1 MGKEKCFVQKSPY
14 FQRSPRVKVD
24 IPTGDVIIH
33 DPPNIPEEPKFSI
46 ETMILPAAMTILTLV
61 LYFVMMKVMKMNS
74 SYMPLMMVSSIPML
88 GSYIFTSMG
97 HLRRKKEHRQ
107 MVEQLQT
114 RYLEQIQKRRV
125 ELDTLKVEQA
135 KYLITQNPSP
145 LKSVQRIENQESN
158 LWERTP
164 ESPDFLDIRIGTGE
178 RPFLVEL
185 KVPEQKGYEENP
197 LVTEAQN
204 VKRDFTT
211 IPNGHISISLKKND
225 VIGVVGNK
233 EDRLNFIRIVTTQIM
248 THHAPNEVKIAAF
261 YHEKEKKQWD
271 WMRWLPH
278 VWDEQRSMRFLSENQ
293 QDAQKLAEAL
303 FTPLNMRRI
312 YNSSAQ
318 ADAKIPLIPIY
329 VFFLSARE
337 FLEDDPLIPIL
348 LREGESVG
356 ASTFIFAE
364 QRERLPM
371 ECDLVI
377 SLNGENGEL
386 VETFSSSAENS
397 GTTRA
402 SFKVDRLSFE
412 RCESGARSIAP
423 IRMKS
428 STAANIPKVL
438 TFLDLFQ
445 VKKMEELQVLERWNK
460 NRYPTSLPVPIGVRE
475 GSKPVFLNIHDKIEK
490 KGHGPHG
497 LMAGTTGSGKSE
509 VIQSIIAALAATY
522 HPHEMAFMLIDY
534 KGGGMSNTF
543 AGLPHIIA
551 SITNLEDPNL
561 IERARISLKAE
572 LERRQKLFIQAG
584 NVQHL
589 DEYYETSWREK
600 EPLPHLFIVIDEFA
614 QMKKEQP
621 EFMDELISVAAIGR
635 TLGVHLLLATQ
646 KPSGVV
652 NDKIWSNSRFR
663 ICLRVQDDADSR
675 EMLKIPDASKIN
687 VPGRGYLQVGSNE
700 ILELFQSAWSG
711 APYNPDEEK
720 VLAVVDFTEVKL
732 SGERIKVKK
741 RPKPMT
747 NSPKQLQAFIQY
759 VQNVSEKENITA
771 LPGPWLAPLPEKL
784 LLNQFYEIENWNAD
798 VWKQREDK
806 LQLTVGLIDD
816 VANQAQYPLKLDV
829 QEGHLNIY
837 GMPGTGKTT
846 LLQTIIM
853 SLALSHTPEEVNFY
867 VVDFGRMFLDFRD
880 LPHVGGIVQEDEV
893 EKMKRLFSF
902 LKKEVTYRKECFSDR
917 GAKSFAMYNRMVET
931 KIPAIVV
938 MIDGYIRFRSEYEKE
953 NEILE
958 QLLRESSTYGI
969 SFHLS
974 LNQTTDMFD
983 RVRNNIPMAISFEL
997 QDRTEYYSL
1006 VGRPNFPLIDVPS
1019 GRGLA
1024 KGQPPELFQA
1034 ALPFIGENELEYS
1047 KQLKTIIQKMN
1058 GAWTGEK
1065 AKSIPMVPKQLFIE
1079 DMLEQSESSQIC
1091 VGIETEDIRLQNFSL
1106 EEMTNI
1112 FIGGR
1117 IEGGKTSLLQTL
1129 IFSLTYQHA
1138 PEEIE
1143 LFMIDLSEK
1152 TTGILALGE
1161 LPHVKKR
1168 ITDGMQ
1174 LKKMLDELLE
1184 VINNREVVMPSLNP
1198 NEKMKFPYSR
1208 IIIVIDDID
1217 QMLALLST
1225 DFDAKNKIEQIVQ
1238 NGRNKGI
1245 HFVAAATTSSVTNYS
1260 HEKWFAEIRKRSC
1273 SYLLGTTQNND
1284 AYFFNIKLKHTEMD
1298 QEFQSGEGYFVRRKP
1313 MKVKCA
1319 FTPLHLLHDLTK
1331 KIARKWLESTEK
1343 I

>member
-1 MGKEKCFVQKSPY
+1 MQKSPY

-24 IPTGDVIIH
+24 IPTGEVIIH

-46 ETMILPAAMTILTLV
+46 ETMILPAAMTILTLI
-61 LYFVMMKVMKMNS
+61 LYFVMMKVMKLNS
-74 SYMPLMMVSSIPML
+74 SYLPLMMVSSIPML
-88 GSYIFTSMG
+88 GSYIFTTMG
-97 HLRRKKEHRQ
+97 HFRKKKEHRQ

-114 RYLEQIQKRRV
+114 RYLEQIQKHRL

-145 LKSVQRIENQESN
+145 LKSINRIENQESN

-261 YHEKEKKQWD
+261 YHENEKKQWD

-278 VWDEQRSMRFLSENQ
+278 VWDEQRSLRFLAENQ
-293 QDAQKLAEAL
+293 PDAQKLAETI
-303 FTPLNMRRI
+303 FTTLNMRRI
-312 YNSSAQ
+312 YNSSTQ
-318 ADAKIPLIPIY
+318 ADAKVPLIPMY

-337 FLEDDPLIPIL
+337 FLEDDPLIPML

-364 QRERLPM
+364 QKERLPM

-377 SLNGENGEL
+377 SVNGEHGEL
-386 VETFSSSAENS
+386 VETFSSSGENE
-397 GTTRA
+397 GTTHA
-402 SFKVDRLSFE
+402 NFKVDRLSFE
-412 RCESGARSIAP
+412 RCELGARRIAP

-445 VKKMEELQVLERWNK
+445 VKKMEDLQVLERWK
-460 NRYPTSLPVPIGVRE
+460 QNRYPTSLPVPIGVRE

-509 VIQSIIAALAATY
+509 VIQSIIAALAVTY

-700 ILELFQSAWSG
+700 LLELFQSAWSG

-720 VLAVVDFTEVKL
+720 VVEIVDFTEVKL
-732 SGERIKVKK
+732 SGERIKIKK
-741 RPKPMT
+741 RRKPMT
-747 NSPKQLQAFIQY
+747 NNIKQLQAFIQY
-759 VQNVSEKENITA
+759 VKKVAEKENIKA
-771 LPGPWLAPLPEKL
+771 LPGPWLDPLPEKL
-784 LLNQFYEIENWNAD
+784 LINNFYEIDNWNVD
-798 VWKQREDK
+798 VWNKEK
-806 LQLTVGLIDD
+806 EELQIIVGLIDD
-816 VANQAQYPLKLDV
+816 VANQAQYPLKLNLL
-829 QEGHLNIY
+829 EGHLNIY

-846 LLQTIIM
+846 MMQTIIM
-853 SLALSHTPEEVNFY
+853 SLAVCHTPEEVNFY
-867 VVDFGRMFLDFRD
+867 VIDFGRMFLDFRD
-880 LPHVGGIVQEDEV
+880 LPHMGGIVQEGEY

-902 LKKEVTYRKECFSDR
+902 LKKEIMVRKENFSNI
-917 GAKSFAMYNRMVET
+917 GAKSFAMYNRMVDK

-938 MIDGYIRFRSEYEKE
+938 MIDSYIRFKNEYEKE
-953 NEILE
+953 NDVLE
-958 QLLRESSTYGI
+958 LLLRESSTYGVF
-969 SFHLS
+969 FHFS
-974 LNQTTDMFD
+974 LNQTIDMFD
-983 RVRNNIPMAISFEL
+983 RVRNNIPMAITFEL
-997 QDRTEYYSL
+997 QDRTEYHSL
-1006 VGRPNFPLIDVPS
+1006 VGRPNFPLVEVPA
-1019 GRGLA
+1019 GRGLI

-1034 ALPFIGENELEYS
+1034 ALPFIGENELDYS
-1047 KQLKTIIQKMN
+1047 QQLKTIIQKMN
-1058 GAWTGEK
+1058 REWNGEK
-1065 AKSIPMVPKQLFIE
+1065 AKEIPMVPKEILAE
-1079 DMLEQSESSQIC
+1079 DMIEHLQPFQIC
-1091 VGIETEDIRLQNFSL
+1091 AGIETEDIHFQNFSM
-1106 EEMTNI
+1106 EEMNNI

-1117 IEGGKTSLLQTL
+1117 IEGGKTSTLQTL
-1129 IFSLTYQHA
+1129 LFSIMYQYS
-1138 PEEIE
+1138 PEEID
-1143 LFMIDLSEK
+1143 LYLVDLSERP
-1152 TTGILALGE
+1152 TGILALGD
-1161 LPHVKKR
+1161 LPHVKKKV
-1168 ITDGMQ
+1168 TDGMQ
-1174 LKKMLDELLE
+1174 LKEMIDRLLE
-1184 VINNREVVMPSLNP
+1184 IINDRESVIPSLNP
-1198 NEKMKFPYSR
+1198 NAITKFPYKR
-1208 IIIVIDDID
+1208 MLIAIDDID
-1217 QMLALLST
+1217 QMLAMLSS
-1225 DFDAKNKIEQIVQ
+1225 DFDAKNKMEQIVQ
-1238 NGRNKGI
+1238 NSKNKGV
-1245 HFVAAATTSSVTNYS
+1245 HFIVSATTSNVSSYS
-1260 HEKWFAEIRKRSC
+1260 HEKWFSDIRKRSF

-1284 AYFFNIKLKHTEMD
+1284 VYFFNIKLPHTEMD
-1298 QEFQSGEGYFVRRKP
+1298 QELSNGEGYFMRRKP
-1313 MKVKCA
+1313 IKIKCA
-1319 FTPLHLLHDLTK
+1319 YTPLHLLHNMTQ
-1331 KIARKWLESTEK
+1331 KIIAKWSK
-1343 I
+1343 

>member
-1 MGKEKCFVQKSPY
+1 M
-14 FQRSPRVKVD
+14 KVD
-24 IPTGDVIIH
+24 IPTGNIVIH

-46 ETMILPAAMTILTLV
+46 ETIILPAAMTLLTFI

-74 SYMPLMMVSSIPML
+74 SYLPLMLVSSIPML
-88 GSYIFTSMG
+88 GSYIFTGMG
-97 HLRRKKEHRQ
+97 YIRNRKEHRQ
-107 MVEQLQT
+107 MVEQLKT
-114 RYLEQIQKRRV
+114 RYLEQIQKHRV

-145 LKSVQRIENQESN
+145 LKSVQRIENRESN

-164 ESPDFLDIRIGTGE
+164 ESPDFLDIRIGTGS

-185 KVPEQKGYEENP
+185 KVPEQRGYEENT

-233 EDRLNFIRIVTTQIM
+233 EDRLNFIRTVTTQIM

-261 YHEKEKKQWD
+261 YHEREKKQWD

-278 VWDEQRSMRFLSENQ
+278 VWDEQRSMRFLAENEQ
-293 QDAQKLAEAL
+293 NAQKLAESL

-318 ADAKIPLIPIY
+318 ADEKVPLIPMYI
-329 VFFLSARE
+329 FFLSARE
-337 FLEDDPLIPIL
+337 FLEDDPLIPML

-364 QRERLPM
+364 QKERLPM
-371 ECDLVI
+371 ECDIVI

-386 VETFSSSAENS
+386 VETFSNSAENS

-412 RCESGARSIAP
+412 RCELGARSIAP

-445 VKKMEELQVLERWNK
+445 VKKMEELQVLDRWNE

-509 VIQSIIAALAATY
+509 VIQSIIAALAVTY

-543 AGLPHIIA
+543 SGLPHIIA

-589 DEYYETSWREK
+589 DEYYETTWREK

-711 APYNPDEEK
+711 APYSPDEEK
-720 VLAVVDFTEVKL
+720 VVEIVDFTEVKL
-732 SGERIKVKK
+732 SGKRIKVKK

-747 NSPKQLQAFIQY
+747 NSPKQLQAFIRYIQTI
-759 VQNVSEKENITA
+759 SEKENIKP

-784 LLNQFYEIENWNAD
+784 LLNRFYEIENWNMD
-798 VWKQREDK
+798 LWKQREED
-806 LQLTVGLIDD
+806 LQVTVGLIDD
-816 VANQAQYPLKLDV
+816 VANQAQYPLKLDL

-880 LPHVGGIVQEDEV
+880 LPHVGGIVQEDEI

-902 LKKEVTYRKECFSDR
+902 LRKEVTYRKECFSDM

-938 MIDGYIRFRSEYEKE
+938 MIDGYIRLRSEYEKE

-969 SFHLS
+969 YFYFS

-1006 VGRPNFPLIDVPS
+1006 IGRPNFPLIDVPS
-1019 GRGLA
+1019 GRGLT

-1047 KQLKTIIQKMN
+1047 QQLKTIIQKMDR
-1058 GAWTGEK
+1058 AWNGEK
-1065 AKSIPMVPKQLFIE
+1065 AKAIPMVPKELFVE
-1079 DMLEQSESSQIC
+1079 EVLEQSEPSQIC
-1091 VGIETEDIRLQNFSL
+1091 AGIETEDIRLQSFSL

-1129 IFSLTYQHA
+1129 IFSLTYQYA

-1143 LFMIDLSEK
+1143 LIMIDLSER

-1168 ITDGMQ
+1168 ITDDMQ
-1174 LKKMLDELLE
+1174 LKELLDELLE
-1184 VINNREVVMPSLNP
+1184 IINSREVVTPPLNP
-1198 NEKMKFPYSR
+1198 NEKIELPYSR
-1208 IIIVIDDID
+1208 IMIVIDDID
-1217 QMLALLST
+1217 QILALLSA
-1225 DFDAKNKIEQIVQ
+1225 DFDAKNKMEQIVQ

-1245 HFVAAATTSSVTNYS
+1245 HFITAATTSSVNSYS
-1260 HEKWFAEIRKRSC
+1260 HEKWFAEIRKRSF

-1284 AYFFNIKLKHTEMD
+1284 LYFFNIKLPHVEMD
-1298 QEFQSGEGYFVRRKP
+1298 RELSSGEGYFVRRKQI
-1313 MKVKCA
+1313 KIKCA
-1319 FTPLHLLHDLTK
+1319 FTPLHLLQDLK
-1331 KIARKWLESTEK
+1331 QKIARKWIESTRRV
-1343 I
+1343 

>member
-1 MGKEKCFVQKSPY
+1 MQKSPY
-14 FQRSPRVKVD
+14 FQRSPRMKVD
-24 IPTGDVIIH
+24 IPTGNIVIH

-46 ETMILPAAMTILTLV
+46 ETIILPAAMTLLTLV

-74 SYMPLMMVSSIPML
+74 SYMPLMLVSSIPML
-88 GSYIFTSMG
+88 GSYIFTAMG
-97 HLRRKKEHRQ
+97 YIRNRKEHRQ

-114 RYLEQIQKRRV
+114 RYLEQIQKHRV

-145 LKSVQRIENQESN
+145 LKSVKRIENRESN

-164 ESPDFLDIRIGTGE
+164 ESPDFLDIRIGTGS

-185 KVPEQKGYEENP
+185 KVPEQRGYEENA

-233 EDRLNFIRIVTTQIM
+233 EDRLNFIRTVTTQIM

-261 YHEKEKKQWD
+261 YHEREKKQWD

-278 VWDEQRSMRFLSENQ
+278 VWDEQRSMRFLAENE
-293 QDAQKLAEAL
+293 QDAQKLAESL

-318 ADAKIPLIPIY
+318 ADAKVPLIPMYI
-329 VFFLSARE
+329 FFLSARE
-337 FLEDDPLIPIL
+337 FLEDDPLIPML

-356 ASTFIFAE
+356 ASTFVFAE
-364 QRERLPM
+364 QKERLPM
-371 ECDLVI
+371 ECDIVI

-386 VETFSSSAENS
+386 VETFSNSAENS
-397 GTTRA
+397 GMTRA

-412 RCESGARSIAP
+412 RCELGARSIAP

-445 VKKMEELQVLERWNK
+445 VKKMEELQVLDRWNE

-509 VIQSIIAALAATY
+509 VIQSIIAALAVTY

-543 AGLPHIIA
+543 SGLPHIIA

-589 DEYYETSWREK
+589 DEYYETTWREK

-711 APYNPDEEK
+711 APYSPDEEK
-720 VLAVVDFTEVKL
+720 VVEIVDFTEVKL
-732 SGERIKVKK
+732 SGKRIKVKK

-747 NSPKQLQAFIQY
+747 NSPKQLQAFIRYIQTI
-759 VQNVSEKENITA
+759 SEKENIKP

-784 LLNQFYEIENWNAD
+784 LLNRFYEIENWNMD
-798 VWKQREDK
+798 LWKQREED

-816 VANQAQYPLKLDV
+816 VANQAQYPLKLDL

-880 LPHVGGIVQEDEV
+880 LPHVGGIVQEDEI

-902 LKKEVTYRKECFSDR
+902 LKKEVTYRKECFSDM

-969 SFHLS
+969 YFYFS

-1047 KQLKTIIQKMN
+1047 QQLKTIIQKMDR
-1058 GAWTGEK
+1058 AWTGEK
-1065 AKSIPMVPKQLFIE
+1065 AKSIPMVPKELFVE
-1079 DMLEQSESSQIC
+1079 EVLEQSEPSQIC
-1091 VGIETEDIRLQNFSL
+1091 AGIETEDIRLQSFSL

-1129 IFSLTYQHA
+1129 IFSLTYQYA

-1143 LFMIDLSEK
+1143 LIMIDLSER

-1168 ITDGMQ
+1168 VTDGMQ
-1174 LKKMLDELLE
+1174 LKELLDELLE
-1184 VINNREVVMPSLNP
+1184 IINSREVVTPPLNP
-1198 NEKMKFPYSR
+1198 NEKIELPYSR
-1208 IIIVIDDID
+1208 IMIAIDDID
-1217 QMLALLST
+1217 QILALLSA
-1225 DFDAKNKIEQIVQ
+1225 DFDAKNKMEQIVQ

-1245 HFVAAATTSSVTNYS
+1245 HFITAATTSSVNSYS
-1260 HEKWFAEIRKRSC
+1260 HEKWFAEIRKRSF

-1284 AYFFNIKLKHTEMD
+1284 VYFFNIKLPHVEMD
-1298 QEFQSGEGYFVRRKP
+1298 RELSSGEGYFVRRKQI
-1313 MKVKCA
+1313 KIKCA
-1319 FTPLHLLHDLTK
+1319 FTPLHLLQDLK
-1331 KIARKWLESTEK
+1331 QKIARKWIESTK
-1343 I
+1343 RV

>member
-46 ETMILPAAMTILTLV
+46 ETMLLPAMMTVLTLV
-61 LYFVMMKVMKMNS
+61 LYFVMMKFMKMNS

-88 GSYIFTSMG
+88 GSYIITTMG
-97 HLRRKKEHRQ
+97 HFRKKKEHRQ

-114 RYLEQIQKRRV
+114 RYLEQIQKHRV

-145 LKSVQRIENQESN
+145 LKSVQRIENRESN

-204 VKRDFTT
+204 VKRDFNT

-293 QDAQKLAEAL
+293 QDAQKLAEVL

-318 ADAKIPLIPIY
+318 ADAKVPLIPMY

-337 FLEDDPLIPIL
+337 FLEDDPLTPML

-364 QRERLPM
+364 QKERLPM

-412 RCESGARSIAP
+412 RCELGARSIAP

-445 VKKMEELQVLERWNK
+445 AKNMEELQVLERWK
-460 NRYPTSLPVPIGVRE
+460 ENRYPTSLPVPIGVRE

-700 ILELFQSAWSG
+700 VLELFQSAWSG

-720 VLAVVDFTEVKL
+720 VLDIVDFTEVKL

-759 VQNVSEKENITA
+759 VQSVSEKENIKA
-771 LPGPWLAPLPEKL
+771 LPGPWLDPLPEKL
-784 LLNQFYEIENWNAD
+784 LLKEFYAMENWTIAD
-798 VWKQREDK
+798 WNKPKEY
-806 LQLTVGLIDD
+806 LQVTVGLIDD
-816 VANQAQYPLKLDV
+816 VANQAQYPLKLDL

-846 LLQTIIM
+846 MLQTIIM
-853 SLALSHTPEEVNFY
+853 SLAVSHTPEEVNFY
-867 VVDFGRMFLDFRD
+867 VIDFGRMFLDFRD
-880 LPHVGGIVQEDEV
+880 LPHIGGIIQEGEN
-893 EKMKRLFSF
+893 EKMKRLFGF
-902 LKKEVTYRKECFSDR
+902 LKQEITNRKESFSNI
-917 GAKSFAMYNRMVET
+917 GAKSFSMYNRMVE
-931 KIPAIVV
+931 KKVPAIVV
-938 MIDGYIRFRSEYEKE
+938 MVDGYMRFKNEFEKE
-953 NEILE
+953 NEVLE
-958 QLLRESSTYGI
+958 LLLRESSTYGVY
-969 SFHLS
+969 FYFS
-974 LNQTTDMFD
+974 LNQTIDMFD
-983 RVRNNIPMAISFEL
+983 RVRNNIPMALTFEL
-997 QDRTEYYSL
+997 QDGTEYHNL
-1006 VGRPNFPLIDVPS
+1006 VGRPKFPLIEVPV
-1019 GRGLA
+1019 GRGLM

-1034 ALPFIGENELEYS
+1034 ALPFIGESELEYS
-1047 KQLKTIIQKMN
+1047 QQLKTIIQKMN
-1058 GAWTGEK
+1058 GEWNGEK
-1065 AKSIPMVPKQLFIE
+1065 AKTIPMVPKEIFVE
-1079 DMLEQSESSQIC
+1079 HMVGKLETAQISA
-1091 VGIETEDIRLQNFSL
+1091 GIETEDIRLQSFSL
-1106 EEMTNI
+1106 DEMSHI

-1129 IFSLTYQHA
+1129 LFTTTYQYS
-1138 PEEIE
+1138 PEKVE
-1143 LFMIDLSEK
+1143 LYLVDLGERP
-1152 TTGILALGE
+1152 TGILALGD
-1161 LPHVKKR
+1161 LPHVKKKV
-1168 ITDGMQ
+1168 TDAIQ
-1174 LKKMLDELLE
+1174 LKEMLDELLE
-1184 VINNREVVMPSLNP
+1184 LINNREAVMPTLDP
-1198 NEKMKFPYSR
+1198 NVTVEFPYKR
-1208 IIIVIDDID
+1208 IIIAIDDID
-1217 QMLALLST
+1217 QILTVLST
-1225 DFDAKNKIEQIVQ
+1225 DYEAKNKIELIVQ
-1238 NGRNKGI
+1238 NCKNKGV
-1245 HFVAAATTSSVTNYS
+1245 HFMTAATTSSLNSYS
-1260 HEKWFAEIRKRSC
+1260 HEKWFAEIRKRSIG
-1273 SYLLGTTQNND
+1273 YLLGTTQNND
-1284 AYFFNIKLKHTEMD
+1284 VYFFNMKLPHTEMD
-1298 QEFQSGEGYFVRRKP
+1298 QELLSGDGYCIRRKP
-1313 MKVKCA
+1313 IKIKCA
-1319 FTPLHLLHDLTK
+1319 YTPLHLLRTMID
-1331 KIARKWLESTEK
+1331 KISVKWTELK
-1343 I
+1343 VK

>member
-1 MGKEKCFVQKSPY
+1 M
-14 FQRSPRVKVD
+14 KVD
-24 IPTGDVIIH
+24 IPTGNIVIH

-46 ETMILPAAMTILTLV
+46 ETIILPAAMTLLTFI

-74 SYMPLMMVSSIPML
+74 SYLPLMLVSSIPML
-88 GSYIFTSMG
+88 GSYIFTGMG
-97 HLRRKKEHRQ
+97 YIRNRKEHRQ
-107 MVEQLQT
+107 MVEQLKT
-114 RYLEQIQKRRV
+114 RYLEQIQKHRV

-145 LKSVQRIENQESN
+145 LKSVQRIENRESN

-164 ESPDFLDIRIGTGE
+164 ESPDFLDIRIGTGS

-185 KVPEQKGYEENP
+185 KVPEQRGYEENT

-233 EDRLNFIRIVTTQIM
+233 EDRLNFIRTVTTQIM

-261 YHEKEKKQWD
+261 YHEREKKQWD

-278 VWDEQRSMRFLSENQ
+278 VWDEQRSMRFLAENEQ
-293 QDAQKLAEAL
+293 NAQKLAESL

-318 ADAKIPLIPIY
+318 ADEKVPLIPMYI
-329 VFFLSARE
+329 FFLSARE
-337 FLEDDPLIPIL
+337 FLEDDPLIPML
-348 LREGESVG
+348 LREGKSVG
-356 ASTFIFAE
+356 ASTFVFAE
-364 QRERLPM
+364 QKERLPM
-371 ECDLVI
+371 ECDIVI

-386 VETFSSSAENS
+386 VETFSNSAENS

-412 RCESGARSIAP
+412 RCELGARSIAP

-445 VKKMEELQVLERWNK
+445 VKKMEELQVLDRWNE

-509 VIQSIIAALAATY
+509 VIQSIIAALAVTY

-543 AGLPHIIA
+543 SGLPHIIA

-589 DEYYETSWREK
+589 DEYYETTWREK

-711 APYNPDEEK
+711 APYSPDEEK
-720 VLAVVDFTEVKL
+720 VVAIVDFTEVKL
-732 SGERIKVKK
+732 SGKRIKVKK

-747 NSPKQLQAFIQY
+747 NSPKQLQAFIRYIQTI
-759 VQNVSEKENITA
+759 SEKENIKP

-784 LLNQFYEIENWNAD
+784 LLNRFYEIENWNMD
-798 VWKQREDK
+798 LWKQREED

-816 VANQAQYPLKLDV
+816 VANQAQYPLKLDL

-880 LPHVGGIVQEDEV
+880 LPHVGGIVQEDEI

-902 LKKEVTYRKECFSDR
+902 LRKEVTYRKECFSDM

-931 KIPAIVV
+931 KIPAIVI

-969 SFHLS
+969 YFYFS

-1019 GRGLA
+1019 GRGLT

-1047 KQLKTIIQKMN
+1047 QQLKTIIQKMDR
-1058 GAWTGEK
+1058 AWNGEK
-1065 AKSIPMVPKQLFIE
+1065 AKAIPMVPKELFVE
-1079 DMLEQSESSQIC
+1079 EVLEQSEPSQIC
-1091 VGIETEDIRLQNFSL
+1091 VGIETEDIRLQSFSL

-1129 IFSLTYQHA
+1129 IFSLTYQYA

-1143 LFMIDLSEK
+1143 LIMIDLSER

-1168 ITDGMQ
+1168 ITDDMQ
-1174 LKKMLDELLE
+1174 LKELLDELLE
-1184 VINNREVVMPSLNP
+1184 IINSRDVVTPPLNP
-1198 NEKMKFPYSR
+1198 NEKIELPYSR
-1208 IIIVIDDID
+1208 IMIVIDDID
-1217 QMLALLST
+1217 QILALLSV
-1225 DFDAKNKIEQIVQ
+1225 DFDAKNKMEQIVQ

-1245 HFVAAATTSSVTNYS
+1245 HFITAATTSSVNSYS
-1260 HEKWFAEIRKRSC
+1260 HEKWFAEIRKRSF

-1284 AYFFNIKLKHTEMD
+1284 LYFFNIKLPHVEMD
-1298 QEFQSGEGYFVRRKP
+1298 RELSSGEGYFVRRKQI
-1313 MKVKCA
+1313 KIKCA
-1319 FTPLHLLHDLTK
+1319 FTPLHLLQDLK
-1331 KIARKWLESTEK
+1331 QKIARKWIESTRRV
-1343 I
+1343 

>member
-1 MGKEKCFVQKSPY
+1 MQKSPY
-14 FQRSPRVKVD
+14 FQRSPRMKVD
-24 IPTGDVIIH
+24 IPTGNIVIH

-46 ETMILPAAMTILTLV
+46 ETIILPAAMTLLTFI

-74 SYMPLMMVSSIPML
+74 SYLPLMLVSSIPML
-88 GSYIFTSMG
+88 GSYIFTGMG
-97 HLRRKKEHRQ
+97 YIRNRKEHRQ
-107 MVEQLQT
+107 MVEQLKT
-114 RYLEQIQKRRV
+114 RYLEQIQKHRV

-145 LKSVQRIENQESN
+145 LKSVQRIENRESN

-164 ESPDFLDIRIGTGE
+164 ESPDFLDIRIGTGS

-185 KVPEQKGYEENP
+185 KVPEQRGYEENT

-233 EDRLNFIRIVTTQIM
+233 EDRLNFIRTVTTQIM

-261 YHEKEKKQWD
+261 YHEREKKQWD

-278 VWDEQRSMRFLSENQ
+278 VWDEQRSMRFLAENEQ
-293 QDAQKLAEAL
+293 NAQKLAESL

-318 ADAKIPLIPIY
+318 ADEKVPLIPMYI
-329 VFFLSARE
+329 FFLSARE
-337 FLEDDPLIPIL
+337 FLEDDPLIPML
-348 LREGESVG
+348 LREGKSVG
-356 ASTFIFAE
+356 ASTFVFAE
-364 QRERLPM
+364 QKERLPM
-371 ECDLVI
+371 ECDIVI

-386 VETFSSSAENS
+386 VETFSNSAENS

-412 RCESGARSIAP
+412 RCELGARSIAP

-445 VKKMEELQVLERWNK
+445 VKKMEELQVLDRWNE

-509 VIQSIIAALAATY
+509 VIQSIIAALAVTY

-543 AGLPHIIA
+543 SGLPHIIA

-589 DEYYETSWREK
+589 DEYYETTWREK

-711 APYNPDEEK
+711 APYSPDEEK
-720 VLAVVDFTEVKL
+720 VVAIVDFTEVKL
-732 SGERIKVKK
+732 SGKRIKVKK

-747 NSPKQLQAFIQY
+747 NSPKQLQAFIRYIQTI
-759 VQNVSEKENITA
+759 SEKENIKP

-784 LLNQFYEIENWNAD
+784 LLNRFYEIENWNMD
-798 VWKQREDK
+798 LWKQREED

-816 VANQAQYPLKLDV
+816 VANQAQYPLKLDL

-880 LPHVGGIVQEDEV
+880 LPHVGGIVQEDEI

-902 LKKEVTYRKECFSDR
+902 LRKEVTYRKECFSDM

-931 KIPAIVV
+931 KIPAIVI

-969 SFHLS
+969 YFYFS

-1019 GRGLA
+1019 GRGLT

-1047 KQLKTIIQKMN
+1047 QQLKTIIQKMDR
-1058 GAWTGEK
+1058 AWNGEK
-1065 AKSIPMVPKQLFIE
+1065 AKAIPMVPKELFVE
-1079 DMLEQSESSQIC
+1079 EVLEQSEPSQIC
-1091 VGIETEDIRLQNFSL
+1091 VGIETEDIRLQSFSL

-1129 IFSLTYQHA
+1129 IFSLTYQYA

-1143 LFMIDLSEK
+1143 LIMIDLSER

-1168 ITDGMQ
+1168 ITDDMQ
-1174 LKKMLDELLE
+1174 LKELLDELLE
-1184 VINNREVVMPSLNP
+1184 IINSRDVVTPPLNP
-1198 NEKMKFPYSR
+1198 NEKIELPYSR
-1208 IIIVIDDID
+1208 IMIVIDDID
-1217 QMLALLST
+1217 QILALLSV
-1225 DFDAKNKIEQIVQ
+1225 DFDAKNKMEQIVQ

-1245 HFVAAATTSSVTNYS
+1245 HFITAATTSSVNSYS
-1260 HEKWFAEIRKRSC
+1260 HEKWFAEIRKRSF

-1284 AYFFNIKLKHTEMD
+1284 LYFFNIKLPHVEMD
-1298 QEFQSGEGYFVRRKP
+1298 RELSSGEGYFVRRKQI
-1313 MKVKCA
+1313 KIKCA
-1319 FTPLHLLHDLTK
+1319 FTPLHLLQDLK
-1331 KIARKWLESTEK
+1331 QKIARKWIESTRRV
-1343 I
+1343 